1 MIKETRI
8 LNYEVRVKEK
18 PTGQL
23 QAAVGYSPNSN
34 TSESQFFGQGRYSE
48 DNQSGYGWRANLT
61 ARWNTGKNYDF
72 VLGWSN
78 PRVDD
83 SLWNL
88 GVNGFMRSQVRRI
101 TAGVDIQERRTG
113 ASLSVGRRVWE
124 LINLGITLK
133 SSIIMQSTDGFILET
148 FKEEGRENSVRFSL
162 ARNATNNFLDPSE
175 GSKIRVSQ
183 QISGG
188 FLGGTRQYMET
199 VVDGAYF
206 HLLTLQTLTAHTLDS
221 MDDLD
226 SYGRMKIRT
235 SLYSQDTYLVVQ
247 RI

>member
-1 MIKETRI
+1 MTPLESWRKR
-8 LNYEVRVKEK
+8 LYE
-18 PTGQL
+18 
-23 QAAVGYSPNSN
+23 
-34 TSESQFFGQGRYSE
+34 
-48 DNQSGYGWRANLT
+48 
-61 ARWNTGKNYDF
+61 
-72 VLGWSN
+72 
-78 PRVDD
+78 
-83 SLWNL
+83 
-88 GVNGFMRSQVRRI
+88 SQVRRI

-188 FLGGTRQYMET
+188 FLGRNKT
-199 VVDGAYF
+199 VYG
-206 HLLTLQTLTAHTLDS
+206 DS
-221 MDDLD
+221 
-226 SYGRMKIRT
+226 SGWCIFPPY
-235 SLYSQDTYLVVQ
+235 
-247 RI
+247 